1 MLDEDFNP
9 ILSDFGL
16 SQPVP
21 FVLTPLNE
29 APFYQA
35 PEALTGETI
44 TEKSDI
50 YSWAIIVNSI
60 LTENLPWQENNS
72 QKIPLFTF
80 LKMVITE
87 KKRPKLIQGEEY
99 NIYKDLI
106 ERGWKEEP
114 NERPTSQEIIE
125 TLMKEDALLPSVEPE
140 KMKKY
145 QQNVILFLEND
156 TQFSITLFGKL
167 ESDILNLQK
176 KNQEMEEQMNK
187 IKKQLEEKHLLLNE
201 MKKQL
206 EGKSQEDK
214 NNQ

>member
-1 MLDEDFNP
+1 
-9 ILSDFGL
+9 
-16 SQPVP
+16 
-21 FVLTPLNE
+21 
-29 APFYQA
+29 
-35 PEALTGETI
+35 
-44 TEKSDI
+44 
-50 YSWAIIVNSI
+50 
-60 LTENLPWQENNS
+60 
-72 QKIPLFTF
+72 
-80 LKMVITE
+80 
-87 KKRPKLIQGEEY
+87 
-99 NIYKDLI
+99 
-106 ERGWKEEP
+106 
-114 NERPTSQEIIE
+114 
-125 TLMKEDALLPSVEPE
+125 MKEDALLPSVEPE

-156 TQFSITLFGKL
+156 PHFSITLFGKL